1 MPGHR
6 DQLIDELSERMQ
18 AFAKSGDSTGV
29 LDAAVPGLA
38 RDHAETL
45 WSTSYVDITPDV
57 ARALTALVTVHWI
70 RSQLLP
76 DGQDH
81 DDLLACRKWS
91 GPLLAVAPDLVPEP
105 VRAYL
110 GRP

>member
-38 RDHAETL
+38 RDTL
-45 WSTSYVDITPDV
+45 E
-57 ARALTALVTVHWI
+57 H
-70 RSQLLP
+70 LL
-76 DGQDH
+76 
-81 DDLLACRKWS
+81 R
-91 GPLLAVAPDLVPEP
+91 
-105 VRAYL
+105 
-110 GRP
+110 